1 MANIIGWLLLAAWPV
16 AKKVLLML
24 GIGWA
29 TYEGLG
35 LLATQVQNEVVSLWG
50 QMPSAFIQIGSLA
63 GIPQAIGITLGAITA
78 RVSFVAVGKLTKLAS

>member
-1 MANIIGWLLLAAWPV
+1 MANIIGWLLLAAWPI

-35 LLATQVQNEVVSLWG
+35 LVAAQAQNQVIAYWG
-50 QMPSAFIQIGSLA
+50 QMPAAFIQIGSLA

-78 RVSFVAVGKLTKLAS
+78 RVSFVALGKLTKLAS

>member
-1 MANIIGWLLLAAWPV
+1 MANVIGWLLLAAWPI
-16 AKKVLLML
+16 AKKVLVML

-35 LLATQVQNEVVSLWG
+35 LLADQVQQQVVALWG
-50 QMPSAFIQIGSLA
+50 QQPAAFIQVGSLA

>member
-1 MANIIGWLLLAAWPV
+1 MANVIGWLLLAAWPV
-16 AKKVLLML
+16 VKKVLVML

-35 LLATQVQNEVVSLWG
+35 LLADQVQQQVVAYWG
-50 QMPSAFIQIGSLA
+50 QMPAAFIQVGSLA